1 MKINLYL
8 ILIMNLS
15 FFDLKSQNNDLFFT
29 FDKDKFKIGSSLSL
43 SSQNQTDKYNISIYD
58 PNGQLIIER
67 DHKFTDELVI
77 ELDEQFITG
86 NYTIEY
92 NILNKYSSDLPFTIK
107 KKGIS
112 IGGWVGIIGGIS
124 GLVAI
129 IISSSSSEKVN
140 PALPEPPLPGG
151 G

>member
-1 MKINLYL
+1 MKINLFLVL
-8 ILIMNLS
+8 IISLS

-29 FDKDKFKIGSSLSL
+29 FDKDKFKVGSSLSL

-77 ELDEQFITG
+77 DLDEQFIAG

-107 KKGIS
+107 KKGLSVGALVGILGG
-112 IGGWVGIIGGIS
+112 IGGV
-124 GLVAI
+124 LAI
-129 IISSSSSEKVN
+129 IVSSSSSEKVN

>member
-1 MKINLYL
+1 MKINLYFVL
-8 ILIMNLS
+8 IIGLS
-15 FFDLKSQNNDLFFT
+15 FFDLKSQNNNLFFT
-29 FDKDKFKIGSSLSL
+29 LDKDKFKIGSSLSL

-77 ELDEQFITG
+77 DLDEQFIAG

-92 NILNKYSSDLPFTIK
+92 NILNTLSSDLPFTIK

-112 IGGWVGIIGGIS
+112 VGVLVGIIGGI
-124 GLVAI
+124 GGVAAI
-129 IISSSSSEKVN
+129 IVSSSSSGKTN
-140 PALPEPPLPGG
+140 PPLPEPPLPGG